1 LKIRIGID
9 YRGDEVGIDTAT
21 EPARIALLGP
31 ANSAKT
37 TTCRY
42 LIRCWLREQKQV
54 AAVLSPR
61 GHEYRDLP
69 VAQIQ
74 TAHPGSTP
82 EAGALLVVDDPDL
95 LPTAALVTASL
106 CPYRIV
112 VFALSGDSLV
122 HDGALAI
129 STIYDVHYASRIYP
143 APVQGRLDRPP
154 GSVPVR
160 LDPRL
165 PIDFPPHRWAS

>member
-1 LKIRIGID
+1 MKIRIGID
-9 YRGDEVGIDTAT
+9 YRGDEVGIDTAMG
-21 EPARIALLGP
+21 PARIALLGP
-31 ANSAKT
+31 ANSGKT

-42 LIRCWLREQKQV
+42 LVRRWLRDQKHG

-69 VAQIQ
+69 VAHIR
-74 TAHPGSTP
+74 AANPGSTP
-82 EAGALLVVDDPDL
+82 EAGALLVVDDADL
-95 LPTAALVTASL
+95 LPIAALVTASL

-122 HDGALAI
+122 HSGSLAI

-143 APVQGRLDRPP
+143 GPVQGRLDRPP